1 MAEKSRVQQSRGAA
15 SIKAGV
21 RPAEG
26 NSQGRKCVGRDET
39 EARAGSSE
47 RPAVVAAKLMEGRIA
62 IFVDGSPMALT
73 LPCIF
78 LEQFQSG
85 EDYYVDVTFAAIN
98 RLLRVLGFVTAVGI
112 LPFYLS
118 HT

>member
-47 RPAVVAAKLMEGRIA
+47 RPSMPGGVQTSSSRHCRSWKA
-62 IFVDGSPMALT
+62 
-73 LPCIF
+73 
-78 LEQFQSG
+78 
-85 EDYYVDVTFAAIN
+85 
-98 RLLRVLGFVTAVGI
+98 
-112 LPFYLS
+112 
-118 HT
+118 